1 MKAFLWEIAVTLALS
16 LILFLVLHNTI
27 QQTIIDGSS
36 MEPNFHD
43 QERAF
48 MNVAVY
54 KYFHAPQLGDVV
66 VLIPPVEPSKMYV
79 KRVMGRPGDTVEVK
93 NEQVYVNGMPLKEPY
108 IVHLPTYTMAP
119 VKVPPNQYFVLGD
132 NRSNSNDSHFG
143 WFVSRNKIVAKVW
156 LVIWPPSSW
165 GLVPSD
171 NLASQLPT
179 ASLNGNLFPLA
190 QPVVAA
196 GN

>member
-1 MKAFLWEIAVTLALS
+1 MKAFLWEIAITVALS
-16 LILFLVLHNTI
+16 LLLFLVLHNTI

-36 MEPNFHD
+36 MEPNLHN

-48 MNVAVY
+48 MNVAIY
-54 KYFHAPQLGDVV
+54 KYFGAPQLGDIV
-66 VLIPPVEPSKMYV
+66 VLIPPVDPSKMYV

-93 NEQVYVNGMPLKEPY
+93 NEQVYVNGTPLKEPY
-108 IVHLPTYTMAP
+108 IVHPPLYTMAA
-119 VKVPPNQYFVLGD
+119 VTVPPNDYFVLGD

-143 WFVSRNKIVAKVW
+143 WFVARDKIVAKVW
-156 LVIWPPSSW
+156 LIIWPPSSW

-171 NLASQLPT
+171 NLASQLPK
-179 ASLNGNLFPLA
+179 ASLNGSLSPLA
-190 QPVVAA
+190 APLAA